1 MAQGSE
7 AVTDPVPATQDDDNV
22 PATKIVEDIVTIK
35 CGLRSVIAL
44 NDKEYVVLS
53 ARIEQYVELVS
64 KMMRRASLV
73 LLHHLLTLAASGAR
87 IPNLYAANTTYWKNL
102 LKLDVANG
110 HVPSDAFLPSIL
122 ATSDAVGPV
131 STVYPVYFDQVVSY
145 ASKTFA
151 TVVKNNAW
159 VPLIPRLKRTTGLF
173 VRSHSD
179 DNETKL
185 TAYDLLFRIRSKNP
199 VFDDLP
205 VWASDY
211 AKEVRRRLGMR
222 PDEYLHDEYGKKKDF
237 HDVFMFNFWLQDLL
251 KRHHGRRI
259 ALSPIIQ
266 VDRKHVRLDIKVL
279 TTIARSFL
287 KNNHAISDLDD
298 MLKSDSDE
306 KERGGAGFSNPDKGE
321 HSMLPEAIPAVKKS
335 ACASEEAWLAY
346 KSKLTERVDD
356 VKRIKATDEYKAQKA
371 KYEQLL
377 DARTSVI
384 STLFRNL
391 PLKANGG
398 WSFDGSVV
406 TDGVAVS
413 IQFSRERVVP
423 VVNKSE
429 AKKRSPAPR
438 NKTKVEFDEDY
449 DRAQTTRIKR
459 EDGRKDDIVAG
470 LDPGRV
476 SLATI
481 AIYVVQDD
489 GTVVKRSWSLGRGQY
504 RQESGI
510 REQDRLKKARMGEL
524 EASWEEMG
532 ADGASVRTDDVAQL
546 GAYLSK
552 YSEIRDAWWAL
563 ALRRVE
569 SRANLKRYTGK
580 RKVLDNFFAKTRA
593 AIQGLFKDAN
603 IHLAYGSAG
612 LKMKPTGKGEV
623 AVPTTGT
630 YKAALRIFRDKL
642 SVTDEDRS
650 TMVEWESGK
659 KKEIAYRIVAHE
671 VVKETIVGK
680 NYEAVRERNV
690 TTYKLGHAIKDAP
703 LVEDGHMAAVADFVA
718 KKKAADV
725 ARRSCTVTI
734 DKEESVKQSV
744 EQRYATPKRDN
755 GRVRYPEIRGLRF
768 SPERRI
774 YLDRDREAAV
784 TIARLRTVEMLGRL
798 RPAPFH
804 MSFKLA

>member
-1 MAQGSE
+1 MASTSK
-7 AVTDPVPATQDDDNV
+7 AATDPGTLQEEVVT
-22 PATKIVEDIVTIK
+22 TIVEDIVVVK

-44 NDKEYVVLS
+44 EDKEYDILS
-53 ARIEQYVELVS
+53 ATIEQHVELVS

-73 LLHHLLTLAASGAR
+73 LLHHLLTLAASGTH
-87 IPNLYAANTTYWKNL
+87 IPNLYAMNTTYWKNL

-110 HVPSDAFLPSIL
+110 YVPSDAFLPSIL
-122 ATSDAVGPV
+122 ATTEAVGPV
-131 STVYPVYFDQVVSY
+131 STIYPVQFDQVISY
-145 ASKTFA
+145 AATTFA

-179 DNETKL
+179 DNEAKL

-199 VFDDLP
+199 TFDDLP
-205 VWASDY
+205 EWASDF
-211 AKEVRRRLGMR
+211 ARDVRRRLGMR
-222 PDEYLHDEYGKKKDF
+222 ANEYLHDDYGKKMDF

-251 KRHHGRRI
+251 KQHHGRRI
-259 ALSPIIQ
+259 ALSPILK

-279 TTIARSFL
+279 TRIARSL
-287 KNNHAISDLDD
+287 RKNNSAIAALDD
-298 MLKSDSDE
+298 LLKFDSEE
-306 KERGGAGFSNPDKGE
+306 KKQGGVGFSNPDKGA
-321 HSMLPEAIPAVKKS
+321 HSMLPTRIPAVKKS
-335 ACASEEAWLAY
+335 ACDSEEVWLAY
-346 KSKLTERVDD
+346 KSKLVKRAND
-356 VKRIKATDEYKAQKA
+356 VKRIKVTDKYKAQKA
-371 KYEQLL
+371 KYERLV
-377 DARTSVI
+377 DARASVV
-384 STLFRNL
+384 STIFRNL
-391 PLKANGG
+391 PLKANDG
-398 WSFDGSVV
+398 WTFDGSIL

-413 IQFSRERVVP
+413 IQFSRDRVVA
-423 VVNKSE
+423 VDDKTDG
-429 AKKRSPAPR
+429 KKRSPASR
-438 NKTKVEFDEDY
+438 KKTKPEFDEDY
-449 DRAQTTRIKR
+449 DRAQSTRIKH
-459 EDGRKDDIVAG
+459 ENGRKDDIVAG
-470 LDPGRV
+470 VDPGRV
-476 SLATI
+476 SLATV

-489 GTVVKRSWSLGRGQY
+489 GKVVKRSWSLGRGQY

-510 REQDRLKKARMGEL
+510 REQDRLKKVRMGKL

-552 YSEIRDAWWAL
+552 YSDIRDAWWAL

-569 SRANLKRYTGK
+569 SRANLKRYAGK
-580 RKVLDNFFAKTRA
+580 RKVLDGFFAKTRS

-630 YKAALRIFRDKL
+630 YKAALRVFKDKL
-642 SVTDEDRS
+642 SVTNEDRS

-671 VVKETIVGK
+671 VVKEKVVGK
-680 NYEAVRERNV
+680 NFEAARERNV
-690 TTYKLGHAIKDAP
+690 TTYKLGHTVKNVPFVKDI
-703 LVEDGHMAAVADFVA
+703 HAAATAAFVA

-725 ARRSCTVTI
+725 ARRSCTVAI
-734 DKEESVKQSV
+734 DKEESVEQSG
-744 EQRYATPKRDN
+744 EQHYATPKHDN
-755 GRVRYPEIRGLRF
+755 GRARYPEIRGLRF

-804 MSFKLA
+804 KSFKLA